1 MEIPTVNQTLIGAL
15 GAALL
20 ALGVSGIAWSDHNHG
35 GGDDRRT
42 TELRPRDAGTAKT
55 KDRYRTE
62 CGGCH
67 LAYPPR
73 LLPAAGWGRV
83 MGTLSTHF
91 GDDASLD
98 QATSAELLDYL
109 KANAADRALQAR
121 PGAKTPT
128 AGEGAPRITQTRHFL
143 RKHDEVPTYLVTGNP
158 KVGSF
163 SNCQACH
170 GGAAQG
176 DFDEDSVRIP
186 GLGRWED

>member
-1 MEIPTVNQTLIGAL
+1 MEIPTMNQALIGAL

-20 ALGVSGIAWSDHNHG
+20 ALGVSGIAWSDHDS
-35 GGDDRRT
+35 GDDHTT
-42 TELRPRDAGTAKT
+42 TERRARDSGTAAT
-55 KDRYRTE
+55 KELYKTE

-83 MGTLSTHF
+83 MGTLASHF

-98 QATSAELLDYL
+98 QAISAELLGYL
-109 KANAADRALQAR
+109 KANAADQGWQK
-121 PGAKTPT
+121 GAGAAAATT
-128 AGEGAPRITQTRHFL
+128 AEGPPRITQTRYFL
-143 RKHDEVPTYLVTGNP
+143 RKHDEVPTRLVRGNP

-176 DFDEDSVRIP
+176 DFDEHSVRIP

>member
-1 MEIPTVNQTLIGAL
+1 MNQALIGAL

-20 ALGVSGIAWSDHNHG
+20 ALGVSGIAWSDHDHARG
-35 GGDDRRT
+35 EDRRT
-42 TELRPRDAGTAKT
+42 TELQPRNSGTAAT

-73 LLPAAGWGRV
+73 LLAAAGWGRV
-83 MGTLSTHF
+83 MGTLSNHF

-98 QATSAELLDYL
+98 QAASAELLGYL
-109 KANAADRALQAR
+109 KANAADQGLQAR
-121 PGAKTPT
+121 PNAAAPT
-128 AGEGAPRITQTRHFL
+128 AAEGPPRITQTRYFL
-143 RKHDEVPTYLVTGNP
+143 RKHDEVPTRLVSGNP

-170 GGAAQG
+170 GGAAED